1 MGKRVFDVFIQGE
14 EVAYHFDIFERA
26 GAGRTAYILNQS
38 VGITDGTLTIVLR
51 KSCKWPRLVAFQFI
65 PHDGAFQESS
75 RARTTI
81 PDTINDI
88 DVTTTEDT
96 KATLTT
102 IFSDSDGR
110 NL

>member
-1 MGKRVFDVFIQGE
+1 LTYTINLPPVQWVEVILHFAEVFQGAFELGKRVFDVFIQGE

-65 PHDGAFQESS
+65 PNGGAFQESS
-75 RARTTI
+75 
-81 PDTINDI
+81 
-88 DVTTTEDT
+88 
-96 KATLTT
+96 
-102 IFSDSDGR
+102 
-110 NL
+110 